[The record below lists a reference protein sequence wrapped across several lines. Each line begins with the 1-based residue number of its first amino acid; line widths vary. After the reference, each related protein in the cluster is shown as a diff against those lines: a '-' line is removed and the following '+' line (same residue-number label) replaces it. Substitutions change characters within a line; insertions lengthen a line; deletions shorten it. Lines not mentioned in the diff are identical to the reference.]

1 MQMPVDINLRPA
13 APSELGRA
21 TSESPRPA
29 APHRGPAKQTTGSS
43 AAAVPGGY
51 AGSPGPRS
59 ETTGHGNREP
69 GNADGEDDDGLR
81 LAGDCAVLARWRTL
95 SIPV

>member
-21 TSESPRPA
+21 TSVSPRPA

-43 AAAVPGGY
+43 AAVVLGY

-59 ETTGHGNREP
+59 ETTGLGYREQ